1 MASRTFAKFYRW
13 KVERTLFAF
22 TPKQKEV
29 LDVVLS
35 YTVALGILKAVVT
48 FIF

>member
-1 MASRTFAKFYRW
+1 MSF
-13 KVERTLFAF
+13 VF

-29 LDVVLS
+29 LDLVLS
-35 YTVALGILKAVVT
+35 YTVALGILKAVAV